1 VHYRIEVADNRWQLP
16 PPAAIIRRM
25 MPFSVLD
32 LSPIVEGGSAADA
45 LRNTLELA
53 RHAESLGYRRFWVAE
68 HHNMPGIASAAT
80 AVVIGHVA
88 AGTRSIRVGSG
99 GVMLPNHAPL
109 VIAEQFGTLASLF
122 PGRIDLGLG
131 RAPGTDPVTARA
143 LRRDLTGSPDQFPQD
158 VQELQS
164 YFEAPAGQLTRAIP
178 GAGLVVPIWL
188 LGSSLFSAQLAAA
201 LGLPFAF
208 AAHFA
213 PDLLLPALTL
223 YRKRFQASRELTS
236 PYAMICVNVIAADTD
251 AEARRLFTS
260 HQQAFTQLRR
270 GRPGQL
276 PPPIDDI
283 DSFWSSAERAMVE
296 QSMQCSFVGSAASV
310 EQALRAFLAQMQ
322 VEELMVN
329 VHVYDQVAR
338 RHSLTLTAAVRDR
351 LAAAAGAAD

>member
-1 VHYRIEVADNRWQLP
+1 
-16 PPAAIIRRM
+16 

-32 LSPIVEGGSAADA
+32 LSPIVEGASAADA
-45 LRNTLELA
+45 LRNSLELA
-53 RHAESLGYRRFWVAE
+53 RCAETLDYRRFWLAE

-131 RAPGTDPVTARA
+131 RAPGTDPVTAHA
-143 LRRDLTGSPDQFPQD
+143 LRRDLAGGADQFPQD

-164 YFEAPAGQLTRAIP
+164 YFEAPAGQATRAIP
-178 GAGLVVPIWL
+178 GAGLKVPIWL

-213 PDLLLPALTL
+213 PELLLPALTA
-223 YRKRFQASRELTS
+223 YRQRFQASRALER
-236 PYAMICVNVIAADTD
+236 PYAMVCVNVIAADTD

-276 PPPIDDI
+276 PAPIDDI
-283 DSFWSSAERAMVE
+283 ESFWTSGEKAMLE
-296 QSMQCSFVGSAASV
+296 QAMRCSFVGSGTTV
-310 EQALRAFLAQMQ
+310 EHDLRAFLNQVR

-351 LAAAAGAAD
+351 LAATAGAVSGA